1 MNNKEERQIVIS
13 NEFFKTKEFI
23 SLIIFH
29 IYRMTDSYNFSISEN
44 KKSKRLFKIVKRT
57 PQERI
62 QELENGE
69 ECKTENE
76 EISDDYS
83 DIE

>member
-1 MNNKEERQIVIS
+1 
-13 NEFFKTKEFI
+13 
-23 SLIIFH
+23 
-29 IYRMTDSYNFSISEN
+29 MTDSYNFSISEN

-57 PQERI
+57 PQERV